1 MYLRSTGS
9 KQELSGLYKAL
20 ASNDAI
26 YMQLINAWKDK
37 FVEEHEQCVA
47 LAVAALS
54 NESLKSQALIAK
66 GKCDMLKE
74 LIEFAEQFTNK

>member
-1 MYLRSTGS
+1 MYLRRPGS

-20 ASNDAI
+20 